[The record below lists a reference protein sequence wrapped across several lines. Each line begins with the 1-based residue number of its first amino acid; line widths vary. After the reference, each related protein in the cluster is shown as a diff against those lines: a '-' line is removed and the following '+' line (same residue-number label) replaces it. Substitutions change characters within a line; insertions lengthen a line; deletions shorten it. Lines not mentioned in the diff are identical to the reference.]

1 VITTVHNLESVL
13 VLDFVTARSELAE
26 ARLER
31 SRTDTPGNRAAV
43 AEVRARID
51 AMPDR
56 YLAAG
61 GLRR

>member
-1 VITTVHNLESVL
+1 MITTVHNLEGVL
-13 VLDFVTARSELAE
+13 VLDFATALSQLAE

-31 SRTDTPGNRAAV
+31 SRKDTPGNRAL

-51 AMPDR
+51 AMLDM

>member
-1 VITTVHNLESVL
+1 MITIVDNLGSIL
-13 VLDFVTARSELAE
+13 VLDFVTACSELAE

-31 SRTDTPGNRAAV
+31 SRKDTPGNGAAV

-51 AMPDR
+51 ATLDM